1 MIGFVVAVAV
11 FGLLAVFVLRLADA
25 DLEKRG
31 GLGMV
36 ASISLWLLYLFHAD
50 TVAAAAFTDVGRI
63 DAPAAPFMASGLLLA
78 SAGWLL
84 FLAATVSLV
93 RHGDFKG
100 LNTTQLVMSG
110 PFRLS
115 RHPQNA
121 GWAMLLLG
129 FAIASRSLVALAL
142 VAVFALFAGRFAR
155 IEERHLARRFG
166 TAYASYRDRTPVFL
180 TLPGAR

>member
-1 MIGFVVAVAV
+1 MIGFVVAVGV
-11 FGLLAVFVLRLADA
+11 FGLLAAFVLRLADE

-31 GLGMV
+31 GLGAI

-50 TVAAAAFTDVGRI
+50 TVAAAAFTDLGRI
-63 DAPAAPFMASGLLLA
+63 DVPAGPFLASGLLLA
-78 SAGWLL
+78 AGGWFL

-93 RHGDFKG
+93 RHGDFQG

-110 PFRLS
+110 PFRIS

-129 FAIASRSLVALAL
+129 LAVASRSVVALAL

-155 IEERHLARRFG
+155 LEERHLVRRFG
-166 TAYASYRDRTPVFL
+166 TTYASYRERTPVFL
-180 TLPGAR
+180 ALPGAR